1 MKLVHASAAR
11 QRWSRLLGHVF
22 HTGERILI
30 CRSGKT
36 VAGLVPPDDVALLEL
51 LSDECDI
58 DEARAA
64 IRKAK
69 RQGQAPAAWKEVRSY
84 AGLDR

>member
-1 MKLVHASAAR
+1 MKHVHATAAR
-11 QRWSRLLGHVF
+11 QRWARLLGHVF

-30 CRSGKT
+30 CRNGQNI
-36 VAGLVPPDDVALLEL
+36 AGLVPPDDVALLEH

-69 RQGQAPAAWKEVRSY
+69 GQAHAAWKEVRSY